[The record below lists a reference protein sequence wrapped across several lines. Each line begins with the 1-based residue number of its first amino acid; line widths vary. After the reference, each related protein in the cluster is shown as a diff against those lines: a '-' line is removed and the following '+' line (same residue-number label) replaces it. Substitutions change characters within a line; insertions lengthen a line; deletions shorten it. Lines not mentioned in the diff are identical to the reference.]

1 MTAANPIG
9 TTDPATRDESD
20 MLPAD
25 SDAERCLLGLV
36 MAMGDASRTLVR
48 SALIRPAVFHREDHA
63 AVWLAVECAAEL
75 GLAPGP
81 YALCAMLLRL
91 DLAHLA
97 PPAFLQ
103 ALEDGAS
110 ALMRIAPSEDLERR
124 AQALAFQL
132 TEMALVRT
140 LRDATIAANDL
151 AHRVGDATALHDA
164 IVEVLTKANHQALDL
179 RFSLSRLECRAR
191 IRGAE

>member
-1 MTAANPIG
+1 MTPVNPII
-9 TTDPATRDESD
+9 TADPATRDESD

-124 AQALAFQL
+124 VHALAFQL
-132 TEMALVRT
+132 TEIALVRT
-140 LRDATIAANDL
+140 IRDATVAANEL
-151 AHRVGDATALHDA
+151 AHRVEGATAIHNA
-164 IVEVLTKANHQALDL
+164 IVEVATKANRQALDL
-179 RFSLSRLECRAR
+179 RFSLARFECFCGR
-191 IRGAE
+191 RGPG